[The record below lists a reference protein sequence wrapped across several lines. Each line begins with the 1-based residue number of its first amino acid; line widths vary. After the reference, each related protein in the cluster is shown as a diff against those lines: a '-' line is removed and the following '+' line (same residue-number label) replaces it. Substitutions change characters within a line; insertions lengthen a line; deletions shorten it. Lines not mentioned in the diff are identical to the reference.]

1 MSVHVITASAGS
13 GKTYRLTEVLSQRL
27 SQPAKPG
34 ESPLRASEVIATTF
48 TVRAAADLVEK
59 TQKRLLDDGN
69 IAAAEEIST
78 ALIGTIN
85 SMSGRLV
92 TDYAIDAGFSPELRV
107 LDET

>member
-34 ESPLRASEVIATTF
+34 QPPLRASEVIATTF

-59 TQKRLLDDGN
+59 DRK
-69 IAAAEEIST
+69 S
-78 ALIGTIN
+78 
-85 SMSGRLV
+85 V
-92 TDYAIDAGFSPELRV
+92 V
-107 LDET
+107 